1 MTVYR
6 FGRLALALC
15 APLLLLGCILTPGK
29 FVSTLSVNADR
40 SFAFTYKGEVI
51 AIDMANEMSKGLGS
65 GSGDGD
71 SESED
76 EKDPQARDSMFV
88 PTALQAGD
96 RTDDNTDDKADAA
109 RSRAETEAKN
119 RAIAEALSKEAGY
132 RSVQYVGDGK
142 FVIDYAIKGTLDHN
156 FVYPYNVDAEII
168 FPFIAIELR
177 ANGAVRV
184 KAPAFG
190 NEKSGGDKSMGMG
203 GMGEDK
209 ASRLREGTFTLD
221 TDAQIISQN
230 NEDGVRTV
238 DGRKTIVWKVS
249 PLSQSAPTAVLRMS
263 R

>member
-29 FVSTLSVNADR
+29 FTSTLSINADR

-51 AIDMANEMSKGLGS
+51 AVDMANEMSKGLNS
-65 GSGDGD
+65 SSSDSD
-71 SESED
+71 SESIEETD
-76 EKDPQARDSMFV
+76 PEKKDSLFT
-88 PTALQAGD
+88 PTALQQD
-96 RTDDNTDDKADAA
+96 EKADEKAEAA
-109 RSRAETEAKN
+109 KSKAETEAKN

-142 FVIDYAIKGTLDHN
+142 FIIDYAIKGTLDHN

-177 ANGAVRV
+177 ANGAVRM

-190 NEKSGGDKSMGMG
+190 NEKNGGDKSMGMG

-221 TDAQIISQN
+221 TDAEIISQN
-230 NEDGVRTV
+230 NEDGVQTIN
-238 DGRKTIVWKVS
+238 GRKTIVWKVT
-249 PLSQSAPTAVLRMS
+249 PLSQSAPTAVLKMAK
-263 R
+263 